1 MDEQIRSWFVLP
13 GGGWGNPTKNPKKAA
28 RANENVRTSE
38 VSVLRENSWEFWVF
52 SRICPNPSQQ
62 LDPTNPLIL
71 WIGTEGGDESPALP
85 TLTIFLEIY
94 NFLHSFH
101 KIPAVG
107 CKGWWEKTQG
117 LEKKGKEKRTLKSG
131 GGGKG
136 IKKKQKGNC
145 DWKRMKSEMKIIFS
159 SPKSGRKPGGK
170 SGNSGGNL
178 RIGRGSLGWIISH
191 LPQSRM
197 LRGILGSSSSRH

>member
-38 VSVLRENSWEFWVF
+38 VSVLREKSWEFWVF

-94 NFLHSFH
+94 NFLH

-136 IKKKQKGNC
+136 IKKKNK
-145 DWKRMKSEMKIIFS
+145 KEIV
-159 SPKSGRKPGGK
+159 
-170 SGNSGGNL
+170 
-178 RIGRGSLGWIISH
+178 IGRG
-191 LPQSRM
+191 
-197 LRGILGSSSSRH
+197 